1 MFRKSAIIL
10 TASIIPLLGFAAR
23 PSVLEIDKSL
33 ENGKL
38 IMPSSA
44 EISSQKMMENWYL
57 KNYATVDSLAD
68 YRENVKASDEEI
80 VKRLSKIPAEI
91 ELPFN
96 SLVKNSIA
104 FYTERKRSLVS
115 NMVGLSYYYFPIFE
129 QALDRHG
136 LPMELK
142 CLAIIESALDPN
154 AKSPVGA
161 CGLWQFMTATA
172 KGLDLEV
179 NTLVDERRDPIK
191 SSEKAALYLKEL
203 YSIYHDWHLA
213 IAAYNCGLGNVNKA
227 IRRLPANVKAD
238 FWAIYPYLPQET
250 RSYVPAFIA
259 ACYVMNYYDS
269 HNIVPALIKRPLV
282 TDTVTVTKRVNLQQI
297 ADVLQIPID
306 EIRLLN
312 PQYRKDVIPGNIHP
326 YKLIL
331 PSQQIAAYI
340 ISEDSIIAHD
350 AEKYARRDR
359 VQPSD
364 GTYVSVSDD
373 GEYIVTEKTLY
384 HKVKKKETLTSIA
397 KRYGV
402 TVASIREANGGIR
415 KAKLNSLIKIKVVKR
430 ERRPKSEYDMRTDSL
445 AIPDNGENAQN
456 TDSITSVESN
466 ESKVDTV
473 VSPAPEKKV
482 EQKKVEQKKEKVKKN
497 KKHDS
502 QGPVYVKVRKG
513 DNLSKIAQRN
523 GTTVAKIKKLN
534 NMKNDR
540 INAGQKIRVK

>member
-1 MFRKSAIIL
+1 M
-10 TASIIPLLGFAAR
+10 
-23 PSVLEIDKSL
+23 
-33 ENGKL
+33 
-38 IMPSSA
+38 
-44 EISSQKMMENWYL
+44 
-57 KNYATVDSLAD
+57 
-68 YRENVKASDEEI
+68 
-80 VKRLSKIPAEI
+80 
-91 ELPFN
+91 
-96 SLVKNSIA
+96 
-104 FYTERKRSLVS
+104 
-115 NMVGLSYYYFPIFE
+115 
-129 QALDRHG
+129 
-136 LPMELK
+136 
-142 CLAIIESALDPN
+142 
-154 AKSPVGA
+154 
-161 CGLWQFMTATA
+161 
-172 KGLDLEV
+172 
-179 NTLVDERRDPIK
+179 
-191 SSEKAALYLKEL
+191 
-203 YSIYHDWHLA
+203 
-213 IAAYNCGLGNVNKA
+213 
-227 IRRLPANVKAD
+227 
-238 FWAIYPYLPQET
+238 
-250 RSYVPAFIA
+250 
-259 ACYVMNYYDS
+259 
-269 HNIVPALIKRPLV
+269 

-473 VSPAPEKKV
+473 VSPAQE
-482 EQKKVEQKKEKVKKN
+482 KKVEQKKEKVKK
-497 KKHDS
+497 KKKQDS